1 MHRFIDNDIID
12 SGVMELCHPD
22 DPNVGVAGAYITT
35 NHHHQDED
43 TTTFFSKEDLL
54 HLLKLIEET
63 N

>member
-1 MHRFIDNDIID
+1 MHRFIDVDIMG

-22 DPNVGVAGAYITT
+22 DPTVGVAGAYITT
-35 NHHHQDED
+35 HIYHQDEEV
-43 TTTFFSKEDLL
+43 TTFFSKEDLL